1 MLRDVIAVESSLIRE
16 FYDLQLILKHL
27 VEGSITPLD
36 PVEYSEF
43 QRNIRERDIAHGL
56 SYFKQI
62 SRTKSELIS
71 FDQKSSYTF

>member
-36 PVEYSEF
+36 PVEYPEF
-43 QRNIRERDIAHGL
+43 QRNIRERDITHGL
-56 SYFKQI
+56 SYFKQV
-62 SRTKSELIS
+62 SRTNPELNS
-71 FDQKSSYTF
+71 FDQKSSSIF